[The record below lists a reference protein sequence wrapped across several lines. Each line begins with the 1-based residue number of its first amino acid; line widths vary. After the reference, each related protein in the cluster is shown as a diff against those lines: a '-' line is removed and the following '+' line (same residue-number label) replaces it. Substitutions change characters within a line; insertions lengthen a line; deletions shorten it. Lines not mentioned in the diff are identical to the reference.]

1 MDNQEK
7 YNLNWQSVENNLE
20 EGTSSG
26 YKVAILE
33 TAKLLNQVL
42 TEKKFSGRDLE
53 ERLNSARNIFTDEE
67 KIEQV
72 YQMRQ
77 KIIEQP
83 YFDISSQETKE
94 TIANFYQMIVDVMES
109 QPRTLDKLNIF
120 KNINLKFKNVSI
132 FGKGIIKK
140 SLIGIFLFF
149 LIVLILADTG
159 PGQTLTNFLVDV
171 AHFIFYKLLIISA
184 IAAAIIIAIIGT
196 LSYLENRHKN
206 EIERMKLKNKYKL
219 N

>member
-42 TEKKFSGRDLE
+42 TEKNFPGRDLE

-83 YFDISSQETKE
+83 YFDLSSQETKE

-120 KNINLKFKNVSI
+120 KNINLKFKNVSL

-206 EIERMKLKNKYKL
+206 ETERMKIEE
-219 N
+219 

>member
-42 TEKKFSGRDLE
+42 IEKNFPGRDLE

-83 YFDISSQETKE
+83 YFDLSSQETKE

-120 KNINLKFKNVSI
+120 KNINLKFKNVSL

-206 EIERMKLKNKYKL
+206 ETERMKIEE
-219 N
+219 

>member
-42 TEKKFSGRDLE
+42 AEKNFPGRDLE

-206 EIERMKLKNKYKL
+206 EIERMKIEE
-219 N
+219 